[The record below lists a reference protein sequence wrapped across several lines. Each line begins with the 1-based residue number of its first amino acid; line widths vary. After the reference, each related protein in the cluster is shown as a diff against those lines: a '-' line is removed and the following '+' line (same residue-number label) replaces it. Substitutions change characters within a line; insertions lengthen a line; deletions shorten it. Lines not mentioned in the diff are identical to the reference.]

1 MRPLLSD
8 LPLGNLLAL
17 RRDAG
22 LSPAP
27 HVQLR
32 THCACTAL
40 RVRPYPAARTPCTT
54 LHMDSAYLNLRY
66 TYSGSIYYVQVGSA
80 YVNLREMLHHGAEW
94 RQHELRF
101 VAAEGGVLG
110 AISASTDLIPCLAA
124 LAGLATQP
132 GVPGVVV
139 AGDATG
145 GAAVAAAGRAEPA
158 VAPQG
163 EGAVASEG
171 SEGASVRRRA
181 AQGEAGGG
189 SSEASGEA
197 AVDAAVE
204 VGCGTSA
211 AARGVSARGLLT
223 SGVLPPRRGVL
234 PPLRSRPWA
243 AAEPAAQAGGASS
256 GDAGP
261 GCGPAAAPPPAP
273 AAAAA
278 VPAAAALVPAAAA
291 STAASAARS
300 FRSLFRVP
308 SSELRVQVAPAPV
321 PPQGLSPLPGSPAA
335 GGPTAAAAAEPRAAA
350 ERSSANSGAAAR
362 SVVHRALAGELEASC
377 AWHSKA
383 TAGAGR
389 RDSRE
394 RRSSHGQ
401 VLPMG

>member
-1 MRPLLSD
+1 
-8 LPLGNLLAL
+8 
-17 RRDAG
+17 
-22 LSPAP
+22 
-27 HVQLR
+27 
-32 THCACTAL
+32 
-40 RVRPYPAARTPCTT
+40 
-54 LHMDSAYLNLRY
+54 MDSAYLNLRS

-80 YVNLREMLHHGAEW
+80 YVNLREMLHRGAEW
-94 RQHELRF
+94 SQHELRF

-139 AGDATG
+139 ARDATG

-291 STAASAARS
+291 LVPAAAASTAASAARS

-335 GGPTAAAAAEPRAAA
+335 GGPAAAAAAEPRVAA
-350 ERSSANSGAAAR
+350 ERSSANPGAAAR
-362 SVVHRALAGELEASC
+362 SAVHRALAGELEASC